1 MEQEIERFNPSITT
15 GLSTEEVNK
24 RIQQNKVNYDSS
36 VPTKSIKQII
46 FSNFFTLFNFLNLFL
61 GIAIFAVGSYKNMLF
76 LIIVVINTAIS
87 TFQEIHSKKVVD
99 KLAIMAQSK
108 IKVVRNGEIIE
119 IPINDLVLDDV
130 IVFNTGN
137 QVPTDCIIMDGE
149 VLSNESFITGEP
161 DSITKQK
168 DEMLLSGSYIVGG
181 KCYARVEHIADEN
194 YTAQISSGAK
204 YVKKINSEI
213 MRSLNKIIKYLT
225 FTIIPI
231 GAMLFFSQFVIQ
243 HASIADS
250 VVQSVAAMIGMIPEG
265 LVLLTSTVLAVSV
278 IRLSRSKV
286 LVQELYCIETLARVD
301 TLCLD
306 KTGTLTEGRMEVS
319 GLVGIK
325 DGALVETDLENAS
338 DDKSDLDIKNLK
350 VSKTDLENIL
360 ANIAKST
367 DDENP
372 TMQAIK
378 AKYLDL
384 LKEDFVINKKVPFSS
399 KTKWSGISFDNKGS
413 YVLGAPEFVLGE
425 NFVNYKDKIA
435 KYVENYRVLC
445 LAHSNM
451 DFKDT
456 SSADSNNRKKANEN
470 KICNNLDLPENLSPI
485 GFILITDVIR
495 KEASKTL
502 EYFKAQGV
510 DIKIISGDNPVT
522 VSKIAKRVGVENA
535 DKYIDM
541 STLKT
546 EDEVKDAACKYSI
559 FGRVS
564 PTQKKD
570 LVTALQANGKTV
582 AMTGDGVN
590 DVLALKTADCSIA
603 MANGSDATKNVSQLI
618 LLDSNFASMP
628 KVVSEGRR
636 TINNIERS
644 ASLFLLK
651 NIYSSVLAV
660 LFLFMSSEYP
670 FEPVHISLISLVAIG
685 IPSFLFALEPN
696 NDRIHGNFLKNII
709 SKALPTAITVI
720 VSIFVIAILNKCGI
734 ISNEIYPTI
743 SVIAAGAAGLLH
755 IIDISRARK
764 NETRLPFSI
773 YRLTISIAMVALF
786 IFGLTYMSWW
796 YNIVP
801 LMPII
806 TTIGWTLLGVFGIF
820 MLMHF
825 LSRKVFKIK

>member
-1 MEQEIERFNPSITT
+1 MEQKKERFNPSIDT
-15 GLSTEEVNK
+15 GLTEEQVNK
-24 RIQQNKVNYDSS
+24 RVAENLVNYDSS

-46 FSNFFTLFNFLNLFL
+46 VNNFCTLFNFLNLFL

-76 LIIVVINTAIS
+76 LGIVIINTAIS

-108 IKVVRNGEIIE
+108 VKVIRNGKAQE
-119 IPINDLVLDDV
+119 IPINNLVLDDV
-130 IVFNTGN
+130 VVFNTGN
-137 QVPTDCIIMDGE
+137 QVPTDCIILSGE

-161 DSITKQK
+161 DSITKQQ

-181 KCYARVEHIADEN
+181 KCYAKVEHIADEN

-204 YVKKINSEI
+204 YVKKVNSEI
-213 MRSLNKIIKYLT
+213 MKSLNKIIKYLS
-225 FTIIPI
+225 FAIIPI
-231 GAMLFFSQFVIQ
+231 GAMLFVSQFFIQ
-243 HASIADS
+243 HASLTDS
-250 VVQSVAAMIGMIPEG
+250 IVQTVAAMIGMIPEG

-319 GLVGIK
+319 GLLGI
-325 DGALVETDLENAS
+325 DGDKHFVNKQGLEN
-338 DDKSDLDIKNLK
+338 
-350 VSKTDLENIL
+350 VL
-360 ANIAKST
+360 ANIAKAS

-378 AKYLDL
+378 EKYLNTL
-384 LKEDFVINKKVPFSS
+384 TKEFKVNKKVAFSS
-399 KTKWSGISFDNKGS
+399 KTKWSGINFENEGS
-413 YVLGAPEFVLGE
+413 YVLGAPEFVL
-425 NFVNYKDKIA
+425 KDYYSKFKNEIQ
-435 KYVENYRVLC
+435 KYTEDYRVLC
-445 LAHSNM
+445 VAHS
-451 DFKDT
+451 
-456 SSADSNNRKKANEN
+456 SEN
-470 KICNNLDLPENLSPI
+470 FVEGLPEKLEVV
-485 GFILITDVIR
+485 GFVLIKDVIR

-502 EYFKAQGV
+502 EYFKEQGV

-522 VSKIAKRVGVENA
+522 VSKIAKQVGIENYN
-535 DKYIDM
+535 KYVDM

-546 EDEVKDAACKYSI
+546 EEEIKEAACKYTI

-570 LVTALQANGKTV
+570 LVVALQLNGKTV

-628 KVVSEGRR
+628 KVVGEGRR

-644 ASLFLLK
+644 ASLFLQK
-651 NIYSSVLAV
+651 TIYSITLAL
-660 LFLFMSSEYP
+660 LFLFLSSEYP

-696 NDRIHGNFLKNII
+696 NERIHGNFLKNII
-709 SKALPTAITVI
+709 SKALPTGITVI
-720 VSIFVIAILNKCGI
+720 ISVFVIAILNKCGI
-734 ISNEIYPTI
+734 ISDEIYPTI
-743 SVIAAGAAGLLH
+743 CVIAAGTAGLLH
-755 IIDISRARK
+755 IFNISKARK
-764 NETRLPFSI
+764 NEKTAFRFSP

-786 IFGLTYMSWW
+786 IFGLTVMNWW

-806 TTIGWTLLGVFGIF
+806 ATIGWTLLGVFAIF
-820 MLMHF
+820 VF
-825 LSRKVFKIK
+825 LHYISRKLFRI